1 MLFKFEFVPG
11 AVLAG
16 LPLLVIA
23 DNRTL
28 HGLDPVINL
37 ASLSRPTGDN
47 LGLKGMLRV
56 LLVLFSLLLLA
67 LLFSFDA
74 LICRVLI

>member
-1 MLFKFEFVPG
+1 MLFKFELVPG

-28 HGLDPVINL
+28 HSLDPVVNL
-37 ASLSRPTGDN
+37 ASLSWPTGDN

-56 LLVLFSLLLLA
+56 LFVLFCLLLLA
-67 LLFSFDA
+67 LLLSFDA
-74 LICRVLI
+74 LICRVLV